1 LNITMK
7 LTVDALVQSLRGLAH
22 DLAEGVEQRYAEQ
35 LRRGEALRGAATDRA
50 PKEPGKGRANERRR

>member
-1 LNITMK
+1 MNITMK
-7 LTVDALVQSLRGLAH
+7 LTVDALMQSLRGLAH

-50 PKEPGKGRANERRR
+50 LQKLQKGVRQ

>member
-1 LNITMK
+1 MK
-7 LTVDALVQSLRGLAH
+7 LTVDALMQSLRGLAH

-50 PKEPGKGRANERRR
+50 LQKLQKGVRQ